1 MIVRSFLLLLLFA
14 GPLMASELSTPMK
27 KSGRTPGQSMA
38 VHVGETVSATIALNQ
53 INRIVLP
60 FDRPEIRTLNPS
72 TAEVQGHVLYI
83 APIDPAKIYLYVTNA
98 EDPDAAIAL
107 SLTPQEIPPQEWTLE
122 FAPDPAPSAPK
133 TRPEPSQRAGEH
145 PESGDHTREILK
157 TLALGQ
163 IPDGYRFR
171 EPAGGEAIRCQQKHA
186 LIRTRQVF
194 YSPGTQVRVGV
205 IKNNG
210 KLPLQLEEET
220 CMSSAAIHAVATY
233 PSGPLSPGQEAEIYI
248 VVFPEDQ
255 SPSRP
260 RPPLLARK
268 S

>member
-1 MIVRSFLLLLLFA
+1 MIVRSLLFLLLFPGA
-14 GPLMASELSTPMK
+14 LMASELSMGLK
-27 KSGRTPGQSMA
+27 KSGRNAGQSLA
-38 VHVGETVSATIALNQ
+38 VHVGETVSAAIALHQ

-72 TAEVQGHVLYI
+72 TAEIQGHVLYI

-107 SLTPQEIPPQEWTLE
+107 SLTPQDIPPQEWTLE
-122 FAPDPAPSAPK
+122 FAADPAPPVSK
-133 TRPEPSQRAGEH
+133 TRPDTAHKAAEPQG
-145 PESGDHTREILK
+145 SGDHIREILK
-157 TLALGQ
+157 TLAMGQ
-163 IPDGYRFR
+163 IPEGYRFR
-171 EPAGGEAIRCQQKHA
+171 EPGAGEAIRCQQKHA

-194 YSPGTQVRVGV
+194 YSTGAQVRVGV

-210 KLPLQLEEET
+210 KMPLRLEEDT
-220 CMSSAAIHAVATY
+220 CMSSEAIHAIATY
-233 PSGPLSPGQEAEIYI
+233 PSGPLSPGQEAEIYV
-248 VVFPEDQ
+248 VVFPENP
-255 SPSRP
+255 SPNRP